1 MSEQSGST
9 PLWVTLL
16 PSGRRVQASDGG
28 TLMEVI
34 RLGGIDLAAVCGG
47 MGTCGTCRVRLL
59 DGALTEI
66 TPAEKRALS
75 PQQLKQGYRL
85 ACQARALSDVR
96 LEIPPESALEGY
108 HLQLEGHETAP
119 ALDPLVIAV
128 DLTLPP
134 ADLNDQRADLSRLND
149 ALRGRG
155 FADVQACPSAAGQL
169 AKRLRN
175 HNWQVRVALRRGDDV
190 TRLVST
196 QVSGNPLAGLA
207 VDVGST
213 KLAIYLVSLE
223 SGATLAS
230 AAVMNPQVAYGED
243 VVSRIAFANQKRD
256 HAKLLQRSLVE
267 TINDALEMLSAKTD
281 LCKGQIVDAVMVGNT
296 AMHHFLCD
304 LPVEQLG
311 AAPYVPVISAPLEVP
326 ADEVGLKAAPGT
338 SIYLPPNI
346 AGYVGGDHTA
356 ALLTLH
362 DDQPPG
368 GVQVLV
374 DIGTNTEISLLR
386 EGEIVCC
393 STASGPAFEGA
404 HIRDGMRAASGA
416 IDRVWLKADGVK
428 FSTLNDAPPLGI
440 CGTGILSA
448 VDGML
453 GAGILD
459 RRGAL
464 RATAPG
470 VRRGADG
477 LEFLLAPAAVSG
489 HGRDIA
495 VTRRDV
501 NEIQLAKG
509 AIRAGI
515 EILLQEA
522 GLKAQQVDR
531 WVIAGAFGT
540 YLDVGSAQRV
550 GMFPAGAPPERFQQV
565 GNAAGVGAKQMLLSR
580 KRRATAAQIVR
591 HVRYLELT
599 TDARFTDTYM
609 KAIALEGAG

>member
-1 MSEQSGST
+1 
-9 PLWVTLL
+9 
-16 PSGRRVQASDGG
+16 
-28 TLMEVI
+28 
-34 RLGGIDLAAVCGG
+34 
-47 MGTCGTCRVRLL
+47 
-59 DGALTEI
+59 
-66 TPAEKRALS
+66 
-75 PQQLKQGYRL
+75 
-85 ACQARALSDVR
+85 
-96 LEIPPESALEGY
+96 
-108 HLQLEGHETAP
+108 
-119 ALDPLVIAV
+119 
-128 DLTLPP
+128 
-134 ADLNDQRADLSRLND
+134 
-149 ALRGRG
+149 
-155 FADVQACPSAAGQL
+155 
-169 AKRLRN
+169 
-175 HNWQVRVALRRGDDV
+175 
-190 TRLVST
+190 LVST

-230 AAVMNPQVAYGED
+230 TAVMNPQVAYGED
-243 VVSRIAFANQKRD
+243 VVSRIAFANQKREN
-256 HAKLLQRSLVE
+256 AKLLQSCLVE
-267 TINDALEMLSAKTD
+267 TINDAVEMLAAKTD

-296 AMHHFLCD
+296 VMHHFLCN
-304 LPVEQLG
+304 LPVQQLG
-311 AAPYVPVISAPLEVP
+311 AAPYVPVISTPLEVP
-326 ADEVGLKAAPGT
+326 ADEVGLRAAPGA
-338 SIYLPPNI
+338 SIYLPANI

-362 DDQPPG
+362 DDQPLS

-386 EGEIVCC
+386 DGEILCC

-416 IDRVWLKADGVK
+416 IDRVWLEAKGVK

-453 GAGILD
+453 CAGILD

-464 RATAPG
+464 RENAPG
-470 VRRGADG
+470 VRRGENG

-509 AIRAGI
+509 AIRAGV
-515 EILLQEA
+515 EILLHEA
-522 GLKAQQVDR
+522 GLTAEQVER

-540 YLDVGSAQRV
+540 YLDIDSAQRV
-550 GMFPAGAPPERFQQV
+550 GMFPAGALLQRFYQV

-580 KRRATAAQIVR
+580 GRREKAAEIAGS
-591 HVRYLELT
+591 VRYLELT
-599 TDARFTDTYM
+599 SHARFTDTYM
-609 KAIALEGAG
+609 KAIALDGAV

>member
-1 MSEQSGST
+1 MNEQYHSN
-9 PLWVTLL
+9 PLWAVLL
-16 PSGRRVQASDGG
+16 PSGRRVQFVADS
-28 TLMEVI
+28 TLLEII

-47 MGTCGTCRVRLL
+47 MGACGTCRVRLL
-59 DGALTEI
+59 DGALSEI

-75 PQQLKQGYRL
+75 PQQLEQGYRL
-85 ACQARALSDVR
+85 ACQVRALSDVR
-96 LEIPPESALEGY
+96 LEIPPESAPESFRLQVEG
-108 HLQLEGHETAP
+108 QETAL
-119 ALDPLVIAV
+119 ALDPLVEPF
-128 DLTLPP
+128 DLTLHP
-134 ADLNDQRADLSRLND
+134 ADLADLRSDLSRVND
-149 ALRGRG
+149 ALKERGIQHLR
-155 FADVQACPSAAGQL
+155 ANLSAIGQL
-169 AKRLRN
+169 SKRLRIQS
-175 HNWQVRVALRRGDDV
+175 WKIRIAIKRDEKDSWLI
-190 TRLVST
+190 ST
-196 QVSGNPLAGLA
+196 QETGHPLAGLA
-207 VDVGST
+207 VDLGTT
-213 KLAIYLVSLE
+213 KLAFYLVNLQ
-223 SGATLAS
+223 SGVTLAS
-230 AAVMNPQVAYGED
+230 AGVMNPQAAYGED

-256 HAKLLQRSLVE
+256 NARLLQTRLIE
-267 TINDALEMLSAKTD
+267 TINETVDVLAAQAD
-281 LCKGQIVDAVMVGNT
+281 VCKGQIVDAVVVGNT
-296 AMHHFLCD
+296 AMHHFFCN
-304 LPVEQLG
+304 LPVQPLG
-311 AAPYVPVISAPLEVP
+311 EAPYIPAVSAPLYVL
-326 ADEVGLKAAPGT
+326 ADEVGLRAAPGA
-338 SIYLPPNI
+338 SIYLPANI

-386 EGEIVCC
+386 GDEILCC

-416 IDRVWLKADGVK
+416 IDRVWLEADGVK

-448 VDGML
+448 VDAML
-453 GAGILD
+453 GAGVLD

-464 RATAPG
+464 RENAPG

-522 GLKAQQVDR
+522 GLRAEQVDR

-550 GMFPAGAPPERFQQV
+550 GMFPAGAPPQRFQQV
-565 GNAAGVGAKQMLLSR
+565 GNAAGVGARQMLLSR
-580 KRRATAAQIVR
+580 GRREKAAEIAGR
-591 HVRYLELT
+591 VRYLELT